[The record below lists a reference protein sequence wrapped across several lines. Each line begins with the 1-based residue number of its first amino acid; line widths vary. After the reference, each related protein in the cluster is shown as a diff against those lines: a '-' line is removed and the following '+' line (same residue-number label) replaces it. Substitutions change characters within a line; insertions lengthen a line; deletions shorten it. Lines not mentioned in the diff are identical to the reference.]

1 MKTHDL
7 LYYEFH
13 DIIMYDCMSISPHA
27 GLKSID
33 KGSFIDML
41 KSEGAGDRE
50 RTSKE
55 AKTTKVRR
63 HDC

>member
-1 MKTHDL
+1 
-7 LYYEFH
+7 
-13 DIIMYDCMSISPHA
+13 MYDCMSVSPHA
-27 GLKSID
+27 VLKSID

-41 KSEGAGDRE
+41 KTEGAGDRE

-63 HDC
+63 RDC